1 MNEGD
6 LQEWGGLINPSLN
19 YFTFVHKG
27 WTADLREN
35 HPIGGGSM
43 DYMIEDGVYEQITG
57 QDEDPVQENQVA
69 AVYYHAAKAH
79 WLINNI

>member
-6 LQEWGGLINPSLN
+6 LQEWGGLINPSIN

-27 WTADLREN
+27 WTADLRPN

-43 DYMIEDGVYEQITG
+43 DYMIEDDVYAQITN
-57 QDEDPVQENQVA
+57 QDEDPVEENMVGS
-69 AVYYHAAKAH
+69 AVYYHLQKH
-79 WLINNI
+79 TG